1 MVWHGACNSFGMA
14 ADGPPAGMKRNEI
27 MFAATSFTQKILA
40 SVTALA
46 ASFVLITA
54 AAGPIVSIA

>member
-1 MVWHGACNSFGMA
+1 MSAT
-14 ADGPPAGMKRNEI
+14 
-27 MFAATSFTQKILA
+27 TSFTQKILA

-54 AAGPIVSIA
+54 AAGPIAPIA

>member
-1 MVWHGACNSFGMA
+1 
-14 ADGPPAGMKRNEI
+14 
-27 MFAATSFTQKILA
+27 MFAATSFAQKILA

>member
-1 MVWHGACNSFGMA
+1 
-14 ADGPPAGMKRNEI
+14 
-27 MFAATSFTQKILA
+27 MFAATSFAQKILA

-54 AAGPIVSIA
+54 AAGPIAPIA

>member
-1 MVWHGACNSFGMA
+1 MA
-14 ADGPPAGMKRNEI
+14 TDDPPAGQKRNEI

>member
-1 MVWHGACNSFGMA
+1 
-14 ADGPPAGMKRNEI
+14 
-27 MFAATSFTQKILA
+27 MFAATSFVQKLVA

-54 AAGPIVSIA
+54 AAGPIAPIA